1 MVAGGPFGGPYPS
14 PPAFPSGPAA
24 PAPPPGTGFAGW
36 AAPGSDDTASRP
48 SDSPFTA
55 GRPAAGAAVA
65 VPLRPL
71 SVSEILDGTFVT
83 LRTNP
88 GATLGLAFATSAVL
102 QLVFSVVALVSRER
116 SFWFY
121 ALLQGA
127 VGVLRLMLV
136 VLLAGVLAIVVAE
149 ASLGRRITVGAA
161 ARQVAPRLPGL
172 LAITAALTV
181 VTLLGLVTLG
191 ALSLWLG
198 VMYCLATP
206 VYALEG
212 GTVGQAFRR
221 SRSLMRGA
229 WWRTLGV
236 LGLAALVAGTLV
248 LVIAVP
254 VGLVTSIGSL
264 TDANGVPTTAGL
276 VVQAFAGLLIT
287 LVITPVLSGVIAIL
301 YLDRRIR
308 REALDVTLARAAA
321 TGGGASAA
329 TPVTALLAAPAFASA
344 KDSPRPP
351 VGPGPAGPPAGW
363 APGQPPGRWS

>member
-1 MVAGGPFGGPYPS
+1 MAVGGPVTSPS
-14 PPAFPSGPAA
+14 PWSSTPQPAAAAPGPGAGPAS
-24 PAPPPGTGFAGW
+24 W
-36 AAPGSDDTASRP
+36 AAPGADEAPRP
-48 SDSPFTA
+48 VADLAP
-55 GRPAAGAAVA
+55 PAARLATPTAAVA
-65 VPLRPL
+65 LRPL
-71 SVSEILDGTFVT
+71 SVSEILDGAFGT

-102 QLVFSVVALVSRER
+102 ELVFSVVAIAARDQ

-121 ALLQGA
+121 LLLQA
-127 VGVLRLMLV
+127 VLGGLRLMLV

-172 LAITAALTV
+172 LVLTV
-181 VTLLGLVTLG
+181 AMTAIALVGLVTLG

-198 VMYCLATP
+198 VTYCLATP

-212 GTVGQAFRR
+212 GTVVQALRR

-229 WWRTLGV
+229 WWHTLGV
-236 LGLAALVAGTLV
+236 LGLAALVAGTLM
-248 LVIAVP
+248 LVIAV
-254 VGLVTSIGSL
+254 LVSLFTSFGSL
-264 TDANGVPTTAGL
+264 TNADGVPNTGGL

-287 LVITPVLSGVIAIL
+287 MVVTPVLSGVIAIL

-321 TGGGASAA
+321 TGGPTGAPA
-329 TPVTALLAAPAFASA
+329 TVLLAAPAFALAATSPPG
-344 KDSPRPP
+344 PRPP
-351 VGPGPAGPPAGW
+351 TAPGGPAAGW